1 MEVKAERE
9 DGVLIVHVSGRLD
22 GTNITEFE
30 EIVLAAADEEDP
42 VMVMD
47 LEKLTYISS
56 VGLRA
61 VLEAARRRLNRD
73 AVFVLCSLPGVVRG
87 KFEMTGFDK
96 VITIYPT
103 RTEAVATVHA

>member
-22 GTNITEFE
+22 GTNINEFE
-30 EIVLAAADEEDP
+30 EIVLAAADEEDSA
-42 VMVMD
+42 MVMD

-61 VLEAARRRLNRD
+61 VLEAARRRVNRD
-73 AVFVLCSLPGVVRG
+73 AEFVLCSLPGVVQG

-103 RTEAVATVHA
+103 RAEAVATVHA